1 MPFSFDR
8 VRRCVQERGLEKAL
22 DATLAE
28 HESHVGSGN
37 PRKRSTAIACLVKDI
52 ENTVGTSQTAQIFE
66 KCGEHCI
73 GETILR
79 KARQFYE
86 GSSSIEE
93 FIGKLNE
100 HHIGGGHLRFEE
112 DKVHVVYTKC
122 YCGAVRHCDEP
133 VPLSYCSCS
142 AGWLKALFRH
152 SLGQEVT
159 VETVDSIIHGASEC
173 SFEVTI
179 PMGVAP
185 GLPSDRET
193 PGE

>member
-8 VRRCVQERGLEKAL
+8 VRECVLERGLDKAVN
-22 DATLAE
+22 ATLAK
-28 HESHVGSGN
+28 HESQIRSGN
-37 PRKRSTAIACLVKDI
+37 PRKKSTAIARLVEDL
-52 ENTVGTSQTAQIFE
+52 ENTIGTSQTSEIFE

-79 KARQFYE
+79 KARQLHA
-86 GSSSIEE
+86 SSSSMEE
-93 FIGKLNE
+93 FVDRLNE

-112 DKVHVVYTKC
+112 DRIHVVYTRC

-133 VPLSYCSCS
+133 VSLSYCSCS

-152 SLGQEVT
+152 SLEQEVT
-159 VETVDSIIHGASEC
+159 VEIVDSIVHGASEC

-185 GLPSDRET
+185 GSPSNR
-193 PGE
+193 